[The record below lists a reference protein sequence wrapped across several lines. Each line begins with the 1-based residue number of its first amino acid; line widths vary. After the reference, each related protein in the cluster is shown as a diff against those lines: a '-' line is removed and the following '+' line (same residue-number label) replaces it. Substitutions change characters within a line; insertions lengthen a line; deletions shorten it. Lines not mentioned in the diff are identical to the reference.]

1 MKPLMSCLAHGN
13 HLLNMAIINSLKG
26 LLGEAGEHTLG
37 PREKVTCLA
46 SYGKAEALGT
56 DTLAPDPSLSQKE
69 MLGTP

>member
-13 HLLNMAIINSLKG
+13 HLFNMAIINSLKG

-46 SYGKAEALGT
+46 S
-56 DTLAPDPSLSQKE
+56 
-69 MLGTP
+69 